1 MAEGGAAARRV
12 AIPLR
17 LARGRIAPLAG
28 GEIVRLHGDTMGTSW
43 SVAAVT
49 APGTTNTG
57 RLDAIVTEALDL
69 VIAQMSPW
77 QSGSDISRF
86 NAAEAGAEVKL
97 PAEFRHVLHCALRI
111 AAKTGGA
118 YDPTLGAL
126 VDLWGFGPQPAAT
139 LPPAPRDIEKAL
151 RACGWQQLTLSPDG
165 VLRQPGGLRL
175 DLSSIAK
182 GFAVDLV
189 TARLH
194 ARGFSHA
201 LVEIGGEL
209 AGTGVKPDGTP
220 WWVGIDHRGGSS
232 PSSASGIVVA
242 LHDMAIATSGIERAV
257 VLGGRRHAHTID
269 PATGTPVRSD
279 VVRAT
284 VLASSCM
291 EADAYATALMVMG
304 AARSLA
310 FAAARHISAVLVDE
324 TGREHISPTLA
335 AMLE

>member
-1 MAEGGAAARRV
+1 MAEGAAAARRV

-17 LARGRIAPLAG
+17 LARGQVAPLTG

-43 SVAAVT
+43 SVATVT
-49 APGTTNTG
+49 APGTDTG
-57 RLDAIVTEALDL
+57 RLEAIVTEALDL

-86 NAAEAGAEVKL
+86 NAAEAGAAATL
-97 PAEFRHVLHCALRI
+97 PSEFHHVLQCALRI
-111 AAKTGGA
+111 AAETGGA

-139 LPPAPRDIEKAL
+139 LPPAQRDVEKAL
-151 RACGWQQLTLSPDG
+151 RACGWQRLTLSPG
-165 VLRQPGGLRL
+165 GILCQPGGLRL

-189 TARLH
+189 AARLH
-194 ARGFSHA
+194 AHGFSHA

-209 AGTGVKPDGTP
+209 AGSGVKPDGTP
-220 WWVGIDHRGGSS
+220 WWVGIDHRGSN
-232 PSSASGIVVA
+232 PAPASGIVVA
-242 LHDMAIATSGIERAV
+242 LHGMAIATSGVERAV
-257 VLGGRRHAHTID
+257 TIGGRRHAHTID
-269 PATGTPVRSD
+269 PKTGVPVEGGL
-279 VVRAT
+279 VRAT

-291 EADAYATALMVMG
+291 EADAYATAFMVMG
-304 AARSLA
+304 AERSLA
-310 FAAARHISAVLVDE
+310 FAITYHIAALLIDE
-324 TGREHISPTLA
+324 TGREHVSPRLA

>member
-1 MAEGGAAARRV
+1 MARGAAAARRV

-17 LARGRIAPLAG
+17 LARGQVAPLTG

-43 SVAAVT
+43 SVATVA
-49 APGTTNTG
+49 APGTDAG
-57 RLDAIVTEALDL
+57 RLEAIVTAALDL

-86 NAAEAGAEVKL
+86 NAAAAGAAVRL
-97 PAEFRHVLHCALRI
+97 PGEFHHVLKCALRI
-111 AAKTGGA
+111 AGETGGA

-126 VDLWGFGPQPAAT
+126 VDLWGFGPPPAAT
-139 LPPAPRDIEKAL
+139 LPPAQRDIATAQ
-151 RACGWQQLTLSPDG
+151 RACGWQRLTLSADG
-165 VLRQPGGLRL
+165 LLRQPGGLRL

-189 TARLH
+189 AARLAAH
-194 ARGFSHA
+194 GFSHA

-209 AGTGVKPDGTP
+209 FGKGVKPDGTP
-220 WWVGIDHRGGSS
+220 WWVGIDHRGG
-232 PSSASGIVVA
+232 PPASSAAGIVVA

-257 VLGGRRHAHTID
+257 VLDGRRHAHTID
-269 PATGTPVRSD
+269 PATGAPVHSD

-291 EADAYATALMVMG
+291 EADAYATAFMVMG
-304 AARSLA
+304 AARGLA
-310 FAAARHISAVLVDE
+310 FAAARHIAAVLVDDA
-324 TGREHISPTLA
+324 GREHVSPTLA
-335 AMLE
+335 VMLE